1 MGTFVTQKETTVC
14 GCKVIMTLD
23 LDTARVHIQAWIN
36 PIQPENSINII
47 HEVTSGLNVTKW
59 FAEAELY
66 LRNSIIHVANL
77 QKINYVALGGVLQ

>member
-23 LDTARVHIQAWIN
+23 LDAAVVHIQAWIN
-36 PIQPENSINII
+36 PIQPDHNVTII
-47 HEVTSGLNVTKW
+47 HEVTSGLRVTKW

-66 LRNSIIHVANL
+66 LHNSIIHVANL
-77 QKINYVALGGVLQ
+77 QKTNHVALGGVLQ